1 MRSHF
6 SLDII
11 IVYYYYCT
19 VLYCTVLYL
28 INYVPQPKETKGYMR
43 SDFSLNTIIIL
54 SYIITTVLYCTVLY
68 YCIVLYL
75 INFVLPLPILFL
87 YPLLIMLSQI

>member
-11 IVYYYYCT
+11 IEVYIITT
-19 VLYCTVLYL
+19 VLCCITVLYL

-43 SDFSLNTIIIL
+43 SHFSLDIIIEV
-54 SYIITTVLYCTVLY
+54 YIITTVLYCTVLY
-68 YCIVLYL
+68 CT
-75 INFVLPLPILFL
+75 
-87 YPLLIMLSQI
+87 LLIMYHNPRRQRVICVQIFL